1 MQAEEVSDSGQK
13 LLKVPRTT
21 AKVFINF
28 IVFTDSA
35 RSK

>member
-1 MQAEEVSDSGQK
+1 MQAEEVNDSGQK
-13 LLKVPRTT
+13 LLKVPRTI
-21 AKVFINF
+21 AQVFINF